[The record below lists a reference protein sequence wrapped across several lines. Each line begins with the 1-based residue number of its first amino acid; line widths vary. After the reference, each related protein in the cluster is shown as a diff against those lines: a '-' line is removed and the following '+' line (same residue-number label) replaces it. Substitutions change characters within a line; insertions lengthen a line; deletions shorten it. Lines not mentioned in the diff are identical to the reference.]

1 MEQNKRRKA
10 TPLALGSILYQRYE
24 IKKMLVRGGD
34 SIIYLAH
41 DYVLEKDVMIK
52 ELFPETYCYREPN
65 ESMIR
70 CYSTDSELQY
80 QHFKNHFYDQI
91 KTLSLLQESPNFTK
105 IYAKFS
111 ENNTCYYA
119 MELLKGMDL
128 EGRIRGQKRRLSEEF
143 IIYVTLEVLNALE
156 VMHGKGI
163 IHCDICSS
171 NIFLTNT
178 GGIKVLGF
186 GAEIF
191 VSNNQASKD
200 SPILA
205 LNPAYAPVE
214 QYHISRKF
222 SIGPWSDFYALGAVM
237 YEATTGRRVI
247 ESIDRIMKD
256 KLISPRKLNRKLS
269 QKLDRVIM
277 KALSLTPEERF
288 QTAEEFR
295 NCLLGR

>member
-1 MEQNKRRKA
+1 MEQNKSSKV
-10 TPLALGSILYQRYE
+10 TPLALGSILHQRYE
-24 IKKMLVRGGD
+24 IKKMIVRGGD
-34 SIIYLAH
+34 SIIYLAQ

-91 KTLSLLQESPNFTK
+91 KTLSLLQESPNFTR

-119 MELLKGMDL
+119 MELLEGMTL
-128 EGRIRGQKRRLSEEF
+128 EDRIRGQKRRLSEEF
-143 IIYVTLEVLNALE
+143 IINVTLEVLNALE

-178 GGIKVLGF
+178 GGIKVIGF

-191 VSNNQASKD
+191 VSNNQASKG
-200 SPILA
+200 SSVVVLHS
-205 LNPAYAPVE
+205 AYAPLE
-214 QYHISRKF
+214 QYQFSRK
-222 SIGPWSDFYALGAVM
+222 SSMGPWSDFYALGAAM
-237 YEATTGRRVI
+237 YEAVTRRRVI
-247 ESIDRIMKD
+247 ESIDRIIKD
-256 KLISPRKLNRKLS
+256 KLISPRKLNRRLS

-277 KALSLTPEERF
+277 KALALRPEERF